1 MAAMG
6 YHRGERAAQALAGET
21 ERAEHLGRSIRD
33 TVPAVAAGFLAQRQ
47 LLVVGAADGAGRM
60 WATVLAGEPGF
71 ISVPDERTVAVAA
84 VPHPDDPLRDAL
96 DGPVVRVGTIALE
109 PATRRRMRVNGTARA
124 GNPGFVLHTEQV
136 FSNCPKYIQKRH
148 PVRATPT
155 NLPGA
160 ARRGPELTTAQRLV
174 AGTADTFFLA
184 TADREGRADASHRG
198 GNPGFVESLS
208 PTALR
213 WREYPGN
220 GAYMTLGNLELN
232 PRAGLAFPDWETG
245 DLLLLTG
252 EARTDWQERT
262 VTFELTAVVELPG
275 ALPLRWSEP
284 QYSPANP
291 SSAAS
296 GGQEA
301 FDEET

>member
-1 MAAMG
+1 MAAVG

-21 ERAEHLGRSIRD
+21 ERADHLGRSFRD
-33 TVPAVAAGFLAQRQ
+33 TVPAVAASFLAQRQ

-71 ISVPDERTVAVAA
+71 ISVPDEQTVSVAA
-84 VPHPDDPLRDAL
+84 MPRPGDPLRGAL
-96 DGPVVRVGTIALE
+96 GGPAVRVGTIALE
-109 PATRRRMRVNGTARA
+109 PATRRRMRVNGTAR
-124 GNPGFVLHTEQV
+124 GGDLGFVVHAEQV

-148 PVRATPT
+148 PVQDAQAPQ
-155 NLPGA
+155 PGP
-160 ARRGPELTTAQRLV
+160 ARLGVGLTTRQRIV
-174 AGTADTFFLA
+174 VGTADTFFLA
-184 TADREGRADASHRG
+184 TADRDGRADASHRG
-198 GNPGFVESLS
+198 GNPGFVETLS

-232 PRAGLAFPDWETG
+232 PRAGLVLPDWETG

-252 EARTDWQERT
+252 EARTDWQERS
-262 VTFELTAVVELPG
+262 VTFELAAVVELPG

-291 SSAAS
+291 PQQTR
-296 GGQEA
+296 GGSPG
-301 FDEET
+301 